1 MSFSST
7 GSFRHGWPICLQ
19 SECGNGS
26 EWGIVR
32 LTIDGSMFNTHPN
45 FKDANGIQSSIKVNP
60 FDWAYHSHTKTG
72 HRIKDNYD
80 LSVDA
85 DNGKEWMMA
94 SDDSMFGA
102 LPFNPGD
109 YNFELED
116 RYAQPYSQAEDRL
129 LTRAKHIPYA
139 DKYIKRVDIILM
151 QIPNEEDYSDYHER
165 QEEREAFYKAINNS
179 RFKNITHLYDSVW
192 SLEHGK
198 EIPKEELLGN
208 TSEVKPLYEY
218 VCHMKGHRNSKGE
231 LAEWVIKSHETGKI
245 LSSHKSE
252 QKAKEHLQHMHIFGE
267 SVEGEA
273 ACSHC
278 GWSADGV
285 EEYNGRLLCPYCL
298 KEFQRLDACRDANG
312 YIKYDNI
319 TKRSDGFNPEGY
331 KLIGEST
338 YGTDMDKRVQI
349 FMEGVSQLGLSK
361 NQLEAVGNIT
371 KVCLEGQFNECW
383 LGNTPA
389 PQNPHI
395 GPKDKYWYS
404 DINREDM
411 PGILHKGVVYELFN
425 DNYRPISTY
434 NNVEFSDWEHE
445 FFELYKKAHRSE
457 DCTISKITMVRLPNI
472 DTSTPNPS
480 IDFNSIT
487 PDENGNALCYQFINL
502 DPLDGDEPRYFKSVF
517 IPNKDRDSMGFDK
530 WCPYQDDDEDDDD
543 NDSKIA
549 HAKHELEERDNMSI
563 PAEAFRDWDNGHG
576 NEEMGATTLGNDIEG
591 IGSMDLGNDGDLGE
605 IGKIS
610 EDQDEQPEF

>member
-1 MSFSST
+1 MSFSRT
-7 GSFRHGWPICLQ
+7 GSFRHGWPICMQ

-72 HRIKDNYD
+72 HSIKDNYD

-102 LPFNPGD
+102 LPFNPSD

-151 QIPNEEDYSDYHER
+151 QIPNEEDYSDYQER

-218 VCHMKGHRNSKGE
+218 VCHMKGHRNSDGE

-252 QKAKEHLQHMHIFGE
+252 QKAKEHLQQMHIFGE

-298 KEFQRLDACRDANG
+298 TQFKWLDEHRDPENG
-312 YIKYDNI
+312 TYEKYDLVPRES
-319 TKRSDGFNPEGY
+319 KKSY

-338 YGTDMDKRVQI
+338 NGNDMDKRIKI

-361 NQLEAVGNIT
+361 NQVA
-371 KVCLEGQFNECW
+371 
-383 LGNTPA
+383 A
-389 PQNPHI
+389 
-395 GPKDKYWYS
+395 
-404 DINREDM
+404 
-411 PGILHKGVVYELFN
+411 
-425 DNYRPISTY
+425 
-434 NNVEFSDWEHE
+434 
-445 FFELYKKAHRSE
+445 
-457 DCTISKITMVRLPNI
+457 
-472 DTSTPNPS
+472 
-480 IDFNSIT
+480 
-487 PDENGNALCYQFINL
+487 
-502 DPLDGDEPRYFKSVF
+502 
-517 IPNKDRDSMGFDK
+517 
-530 WCPYQDDDEDDDD
+530 
-543 NDSKIA
+543 
-549 HAKHELEERDNMSI
+549 
-563 PAEAFRDWDNGHG
+563 
-576 NEEMGATTLGNDIEG
+576 
-591 IGSMDLGNDGDLGE
+591 
-605 IGKIS
+605 IGKITNVCMEGIS
-610 EDQDEQPEF
+610 DEPSPELGQSDLGKICTYDVNDETPVVQVLSQNVPLQELTKHRENLLRAAPICKVTSDIEKYSMISPYGKITDTAMQYMQGEISFDPSDDGNVYGFKWTCLGRPSVCFWMPNDLDYSGYDDAGKIGDNEEEPAEF